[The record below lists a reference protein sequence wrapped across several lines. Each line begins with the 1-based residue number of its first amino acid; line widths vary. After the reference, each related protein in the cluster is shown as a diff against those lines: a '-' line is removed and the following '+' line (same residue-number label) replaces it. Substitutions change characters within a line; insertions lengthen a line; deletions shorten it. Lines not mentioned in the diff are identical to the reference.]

1 MAKQE
6 ILFGFHNMTFKKFE
20 LDVANKKALSTQS
33 LSYTNWN
40 FLLKR
45 HTFLRLQNFVSQVA
59 TPSICLFFTV
69 SKNQCIENYMKL
81 VLTTNQL
88 EFFKISY
95 NLPCEQNKGYGRNMG
110 TWSYIIYLF
119 MLLFMHLFIDVLV
132 WKKEKIPY
140 NNLYLKLYKH
150 WFLSYL
156 AFWC

>member
-6 ILFGFHNMTFKKFE
+6 ILFGFHNMTFKNFE

-33 LSYTNWN
+33 LSLYKLEFPIKKAYFFKTAKFCIPGCYTI
-40 FLLKR
+40 
-45 HTFLRLQNFVSQVA
+45 
-59 TPSICLFFTV
+59 ICLFFTV

-132 WKKEKIPY
+132 
-140 NNLYLKLYKH
+140 
-150 WFLSYL
+150 
-156 AFWC
+156 